1 MVHALSLADVMQHN
15 QTRMNP
21 LVPSETRHI
30 IVACHAWYG
39 DNMGGSFRLASDFA
53 EYLATLG
60 CRVSYVCCAQTADQ
74 EVPLSEAVRGVN
86 VYRYRPSGS
95 RLSGLGRLLYHV
107 NQTKALVKQVAN
119 DYPVTALSGH
129 SPLQSLGAANALHGK
144 RAFINYTVHSPFD
157 DELLAN
163 VDASSG
169 KRIGLRIAAM
179 IARWVDRKNLKAAD
193 RIQTVSQYTLTS
205 LINKH
210 GEWIRSKAV
219 VAPGWVDNRR
229 FQPASDR
236 RALRRALG
244 PDWQTDGPLLF
255 TLRRLENRMGL
266 DTLVSAC
273 QEVIRRGG
281 QFRMLIGG
289 GGPLHGSLQEMIDAA
304 QLQNHVRLL
313 GRIPEDD
320 LARCYAAADCFVLP
334 TRALECFGLIVLEAF
349 ACNTPVIASAAAA
362 IPELAALQG
371 SDWMFEPGN
380 QNQLAERMLAFI
392 ESRLVR
398 KECLLT
404 IAKRFDKP
412 KILYAW
418 ESLLHRQM
426 SRS

>member
-1 MVHALSLADVMQHN
+1 MVHAFSFADVRQHN
-15 QTRMNP
+15 QTRMHP
-21 LVPSETRHI
+21 LGPSEIRHI

-39 DNMGGSFRLASDFA
+39 DLMGGSFRLASEFA
-53 EYLATLG
+53 EYLANLG
-60 CRVSYVCCAQTADQ
+60 CRVSFVCSAQTTNQ
-74 EVPLSEAVRGVN
+74 EVQLCETVRGVN
-86 VYRYRPSGS
+86 VYRYRLSGR

-119 DYPVTALSGH
+119 DHPVTALSAH

-144 RAFINYTVHSPFD
+144 GTFINYTVHSPFD
-157 DELLAN
+157 DELLSN
-163 VDASSG
+163 VDTSSA
-169 KRIGLRIAAM
+169 RRMGLRLAAIA
-179 IARWVDRKNLKAAD
+179 ARWVDRANLKFAD
-193 RIQTVSQYTLTS
+193 RVQTDSQYTLTS

-236 RALRRALG
+236 PALRRDLG

-266 DTLVSAC
+266 DTLVNAC

-289 GGPLHGSLQEMIDAA
+289 GGPLHGSLQEMIEAA

-380 QNQLAERMLAFI
+380 QNQLADRMLAFL
-392 ESRLVR
+392 ERRLAR
-398 KECLLT
+398 KMCLLT
-404 IAKRFDKP
+404 VAKQFDKP
-412 KILYAW
+412 KVLNVW
-418 ESLLHRQM
+418 ESLLLRQM
-426 SRS
+426 PRS